1 MKYKSLRGFR
11 LDLGPFLVAR
21 IVPRGVNLSHGS
33 HVLFH
38 QTDLLPQLPRHLHR
52 FTCRHRLPKFILG
65 FDREYGLAVSP
76 FLADHGFPARSRPGP
91 LIKEMAAGIV
101 TVNAGMLTAAVML
114 SKLFP
119 R

>member
-52 FTCRHRLPKFILG
+52 FTCRHRLPNSSSVSTESTGSPSLHFLRIMVFPLG
-65 FDREYGLAVSP
+65 
-76 FLADHGFPARSRPGP
+76 PGP
-91 LIKEMAAGIV
+91 DR
-101 TVNAGMLTAAVML
+101 
-114 SKLFP
+114 S
-119 R
+119 